1 MLHFAR
7 GRSQSFSDVMWHTN
21 RRLRRDRVLVGD
33 FYWSMSL
40 AQGLAQVETTVVTD
54 LDPAMHEGKT
64 VARRHL

>member
-1 MLHFAR
+1 
-7 GRSQSFSDVMWHTN
+7 MWHTN